1 MIKKLKYILAAVF
14 VSLTSS
20 VAWGQEGYVEI
31 DTTFSKTV
39 QVRPTE
45 HLLGVRYSYEM
56 TGVHFA
62 PVLKASRVNTFRN
75 LAVLYTYY
83 HNLWD
88 VWSYFGIQFG
98 AKYCEYGFTSEY
110 NINNMDQTITAIEIP
125 LRTQLKYDV
134 GKHLRFMLD
143 IGGFAGYRLQT
154 SKPAGFD
161 QFDQRWDYGALGGG
175 GFALK
180 FHPFELHIEV
190 LYQYSLAF
198 LVEIKLYESSNHLNT
213 QMIIHL
219 KQFVIYILRHSN
231 NCLPC
236 YVRLPFLL

>member
-1 MIKKLKYILAAVF
+1 MIKKFKYILAVVF
-14 VSLTSS
+14 VSLISS
-20 VAWGQEGYVEI
+20 VTWGQEGYVEI

-62 PVLKASRVNTFRN
+62 PDLKASRVNTFRN

-125 LRTQLKYDV
+125 LVTQLKYDV

-198 LVEIKLYESSNHLNT
+198 LYEPGVLSDDWWLYSYPN
-213 QMIIHL
+213 
-219 KQFVIYILRHSN
+219 
-231 NCLPC
+231 
-236 YVRLPFLL
+236 RLSFNVGLHFNFD